1 MAGRRPR
8 PTYARRHAESSPTNG
23 RSSQSAPGGWRYR
36 PPPRA
41 SPNRRARPASPDGA
55 SASRRFPCL
64 TGGAEIATARN
75 DGASNGCV
83 GLRQHRQPVWP
94 LAADRWRSETVLFVS
109 HRRDFYAAP
118 RSIRRTPINST
129 PRSDKLAQNR
139 CHVAFGAVAPAQAGV
154 DRPPQFIVMAFD
166 NCTELER
173 WQELTD
179 FAAELNRDSDRLHF
193 TFFVSGSNFL
203 ADGSRNIYEGPHQ
216 RRGYSRI
223 SFGGSPEQVRK
234 RVEYPNALYLDGHE
248 IASHAVGHFNGAPW
262 SVRDW
267 EKEFSAFSAV
277 LKNVGP
283 NNGLAEPKFAFSI
296 TDVIGF
302 RALYHATGAGRYGAL
317 KAHGFRY
324 DTSGVSVAN
333 AWPEKVDGVWRFNL
347 AMLKIQGSG
356 KGTLSMD
363 YNFFLAQSR
372 AVYDPH
378 RYEAV
383 REQTLQTYLRYFKTN
398 YAGNRAPLHI
408 GHHFMNYGGGAY
420 NEALKSFARAVCGL
434 PEVRCVTYAKLADFM
449 DPQNAETLAAYRK
462 GDFARA
468 ATPALNVAGVLR

>member
-1 MAGRRPR
+1 LTAGRLV
-8 PTYARRHAESSPTNG
+8 AA
-23 RSSQSAPGGWRYR
+23 
-36 PPPRA
+36 
-41 SPNRRARPASPDGA
+41 
-55 SASRRFPCL
+55 L
-64 TGGAEIATARN
+64 ATL
-75 DGASNGCV
+75 V
-83 GLRQHRQPVWP
+83 
-94 LAADRWRSETVLFVS
+94 T
-109 HRRDFYAAP
+109 
-118 RSIRRTPINST
+118 
-129 PRSDKLAQNR
+129 
-139 CHVAFGAVAPAQAGV
+139 FGAVAPAPAGV

-179 FAAELNRDSDRLHF
+179 FAAELNRDGDRLHF
-193 TFFVSGSNFL
+193 TFFVSGSNFI

-234 RVEYPNALYLDGHE
+234 RVEYANALYRDGHE
-248 IASHAVGHFNGAPW
+248 IASHAVGHFNGAAW

-267 EKEFSAFSAV
+267 EKEFGAFSAV

-283 NNGLAEPKFAFSI
+283 NNGLAESKFAFSI

-302 RALYHATGAGRYGAL
+302 RAPYLATGAGLYGVL

-363 YNFFLAQSR
+363 YNFFVAQSR
-372 AVYDPH
+372 AVYDPR

-420 NEALKSFARAVCGL
+420 NDALKSFARAVCGL

-449 DPQNAETLAAYRK
+449 DQQNAETLAAYRK

-468 ATPALNVAGVLR
+468 ATPALNVAEVLR